1 VTKKSYPAVFMR
13 GGGASGL
20 FYLADDLPTDAA
32 ELDKILISA
41 IGSPDRYGVQ
51 LDGLG
56 KGTTSSSKSV
66 IVSKSKSKDYDI
78 EYLFAQ
84 ISVENPLVDWTRS
97 CGNLASAAAL
107 FAVEEGLVD
116 DVKNNKAKFRMHQ
129 VNRDELIEA
138 TVDLNEGLVK
148 LAFYK
153 SKMKEHMRVNYDPT
167 IKVSVEGIGKIDV
180 SVIDATNLVAFV
192 RARDLDTK
200 IDGVTNFLELKDK
213 AEKIRVAVAKSLDIQ
228 GGTTNPRILL
238 VEAPRDFRDRS
249 NRIVAK
255 NQVDIIV
262 FALSTHEIHAGLPMT
277 AVMAASVAAGIE
289 GTIVEKESSWKD
301 QAKPIRVGHPSGVD
315 GARPISL
322 SDNETAVEIV
332 LDARRL
338 MSGLVHVN
346 V

>member
-1 VTKKSYPAVFMR
+1 
-13 GGGASGL
+13 
-20 FYLADDLPTDAA
+20 
-32 ELDKILISA
+32 
-41 IGSPDRYGVQ
+41 
-51 LDGLG
+51 
-56 KGTTSSSKSV
+56 
-66 IVSKSKSKDYDI
+66 
-78 EYLFAQ
+78 
-84 ISVENPLVDWTRS
+84 
-97 CGNLASAAAL
+97 
-107 FAVEEGLVD
+107 
-116 DVKNNKAKFRMHQ
+116 
-129 VNRDELIEA
+129 
-138 TVDLNEGLVK
+138 
-148 LAFYK
+148 
-153 SKMKEHMRVNYDPT
+153 
-167 IKVSVEGIGKIDV
+167 
-180 SVIDATNLVAFV
+180 
-192 RARDLDTK
+192 
-200 IDGVTNFLELKDK
+200 
-213 AEKIRVAVAKSLDIQ
+213 
-228 GGTTNPRILL
+228 LL

>member
-1 VTKKSYPAVFMR
+1 
-13 GGGASGL
+13 
-20 FYLADDLPTDAA
+20 
-32 ELDKILISA
+32 
-41 IGSPDRYGVQ
+41 
-51 LDGLG
+51 
-56 KGTTSSSKSV
+56 
-66 IVSKSKSKDYDI
+66 
-78 EYLFAQ
+78 
-84 ISVENPLVDWTRS
+84 
-97 CGNLASAAAL
+97 
-107 FAVEEGLVD
+107 
-116 DVKNNKAKFRMHQ
+116 
-129 VNRDELIEA
+129 
-138 TVDLNEGLVK
+138 
-148 LAFYK
+148 
-153 SKMKEHMRVNYDPT
+153 
-167 IKVSVEGIGKIDV
+167 
-180 SVIDATNLVAFV
+180 
-192 RARDLDTK
+192 
-200 IDGVTNFLELKDK
+200 LELKDK
-213 AEKIRVAVAKSLDIQ
+213 AEKIRVAVAKALNIQ

-301 QAKPIRVGHPSGVD
+301 QSKPIRVGHPSGVD